1 LARTISISA
10 TRRCVIAQLYSI
22 QLPLSIHSPAPITH
36 LPILLLNIH
45 TQCNCRCV
53 MCDIWQR
60 KDSSELHAASL
71 ERHRDS
77 LISLGVQRVV
87 ISGGEPLLNRDLP
100 AIIAFFRALGIRITL
115 LSTGLLLHS
124 KAALIAGGVD
134 DVILSIDGPPEIH
147 NTIRRIPRAF
157 ETIARGVETLRTL
170 NPAIPIN
177 CRNTIQKQNHTHL
190 RGAVAAAHSLG
201 LNSISFLP
209 ADVSSSAFNRDQ
221 QQWPTTRQNEIA
233 LTASELIALENE
245 IELLI
250 EAHQSDL
257 RTRFIAENEAK
268 LRRIPTRFREH
279 LEGTPPQSP
288 RCNAPW
294 VSTVMEV
301 DGTLRPCF
309 FHPPIASTTNATL
322 EQALNT
328 QLAQAFR
335 SQLHVPTNPTCQ
347 RCVCS
352 LNYR

>member
-1 LARTISISA
+1 M
-10 TRRCVIAQLYSI
+10 AQLYSI
-22 QLPLSIHSPAPITH
+22 SIQPPLSIHPPAPITK

-60 KDSSELHAASL
+60 EDSSELRAASL

-77 LISLGVQRVV
+77 LISLGVQWVV
-87 ISGGEPLLNRDLP
+87 LTGGEPLLNRDLP
-100 AIIAFFRALGIRITL
+100 AIIEFFRTLGIRITL
-115 LSTGLLLHS
+115 LSTGLLLRS
-124 KAALIAGGVD
+124 KAALIAEGINE
-134 DVILSIDGPPEIH
+134 VILSIDGPSEIH
-147 NTIRRIPRAF
+147 NAIRRIPRAF
-157 ETIARGVETLRTL
+157 ETIARGIETLRAL
-170 NPAIPIN
+170 NPDIPIN
-177 CRNTIQKQNHTHL
+177 CRTTIQKQNHTHL
-190 RGAVAAAHSLG
+190 RATVTAAHNLG

-209 ADVSSSAFNRDQ
+209 ADVSSSSFNRELQ
-221 QQWPTTRQNEIA
+221 PWPTARQNEIA
-233 LTASELIALENE
+233 LTSSELTALEDE
-245 IELLI
+245 LELLI
-250 EAHQSDL
+250 ETHQSDL
-257 RTRFIAENEAK
+257 RTRFIAENETK
-268 LRRIPTRFREH
+268 LRRIAIRFREH
-279 LEGTPPQSP
+279 LEGTVPQSP

-322 EQALNT
+322 EQALNS

-335 SQLHVPTNPTCQ
+335 SQLDVSSNPICQ

>member
-1 LARTISISA
+1 
-10 TRRCVIAQLYSI
+10 
-22 QLPLSIHSPAPITH
+22 
-36 LPILLLNIH
+36 
-45 TQCNCRCV
+45 

-87 ISGGEPLLNRDLP
+87 LSGGEPLLNRDLP
-100 AIIAFFRALGIRITL
+100 AIIEFFRILGIRITL
-115 LSTGLLLHS
+115 LSTGLLLRS
-124 KAALIAGGVD
+124 KAALIAEGVN

-147 NTIRRIPRAF
+147 NAIRRIPRAF
-157 ETIARGVETLRTL
+157 ETTARGVETLRTL
-170 NPAIPIN
+170 NPDIPIT
-177 CRNTIQKQNHTHL
+177 CRTTIQKQNHTHL
-190 RGAVAAAHSLG
+190 RATVAAAHTLG

-209 ADVSSSAFNRDQ
+209 ADLSSSAFNRDQ
-221 QQWPTTRQNEIA
+221 KQWPAARQNEIA
-233 LTASELIALENE
+233 LTATELVALEKE

-250 EAHQSDL
+250 EAHQHDL

-268 LRRIPTRFREH
+268 LRSISTRFREH
-279 LEGTPPQSP
+279 LEDITPQSP

-309 FHPPIASTTNATL
+309 FHPPVASTANATL
-322 EQALNT
+322 EQALNS

-335 SQLHVPTNPTCQ
+335 SQLDVPSNPICQ

>member
-1 LARTISISA
+1 
-10 TRRCVIAQLYSI
+10 
-22 QLPLSIHSPAPITH
+22 
-36 LPILLLNIH
+36 
-45 TQCNCRCV
+45 

-60 KDSSELHAASL
+60 KDSSELNAASL

-87 ISGGEPLLNRDLP
+87 FSGGEPLLNRDLP

-124 KAALIAGGVD
+124 KAALIAEGVD
-134 DVILSIDGPPEIH
+134 DVIVSIDGPPAIH
-147 NTIRRIPRAF
+147 NAIRRIPRAF
-157 ETIARGVETLRTL
+157 ETIAHGVETLRTL
-170 NPAIPIN
+170 RPTIPIS
-177 CRNTIQKQNHTHL
+177 CRTTVQKQNHTHL
-190 RGAVAAAHSLG
+190 RATVAAAHTLG
-201 LNSISFLP
+201 LESISFLP
-209 ADVSSSAFNRDQ
+209 ADVSSAAFNREQ
-221 QQWPTTRQNEIA
+221 QQWPTERQDEIA
-233 LTASELIALENE
+233 LTAAELVALEEE
-245 IELLI
+245 IELLV

-257 RTRFIAENEAK
+257 RNHFIAENEAK
-268 LRRIPTRFREH
+268 LRRIPIRFREH
-279 LEGTPPQSP
+279 LEGTVPQSP

-309 FHPPIASTTNATL
+309 FHPPVASTTNATL
-322 EQALNT
+322 EEALNS

-335 SQLHVPTNPTCQ
+335 SQLDVASNPTCQ